1 MSMKEESLIERARR
15 KQERIESKFH
25 NAKFSD
31 SEFFKFLFFIFFF
44 TGFGITFYCFVFGI
58 NPLLLSF
65 GSDPFLYFGI
75 GFICFFWFL
84 YSRNHSL

>member
-31 SEFFKFLFFIFFF
+31 SEFFKFLFFIIFF

-65 GSDPFLYFGI
+65 GSDPFCILVLVLFV
-75 GFICFFWFL
+75 FWFL